1 MTTPANIDYTSRDY
15 ASLRQSMLD
24 YASINFPEWTNRSEG
39 DFGVALVELFSY
51 MGDILSYYQDRTSAE
66 AYIGT
71 AVQRKS
77 VIDIAQLLAYKPTN
91 AIAATGTVTL
101 ISDPSTTADI
111 VVPAGTQVITDFI
124 SQYDSPIFYEV
135 AADTNVVQAGGTGVA
150 TIVEGQ
156 TQGSNQITI
165 NQNTP
170 YTEIVTVEDLGI
182 SDGTVDQNMQITKK
196 PVIEGTIRIFT
207 NELDVNNRTI
217 YVEWQKFDD
226 LIDATSVDRGFS
238 TFTDEFNYT
247 YILFGDGVSGRI
259 PPNLTNLYIHYR
271 LGGGAKGNV
280 EANSITDIAQS
291 IPNISI
297 QSSSVMT
304 GGADPET
311 TNQIRVNAPLAFR
324 TQNRAVTL
332 QDYADLSLGVTA
344 VSKASASANTF
355 TSVTVYILGPAG
367 ATATQALKD
376 SVKLYLS
383 TRQMTGTT
391 VTVSNAVVIPIN
403 VGATSGP
410 GPCTLGVQP
419 SYQRSVILANV
430 NKALQNYFLP
440 VNVSFGQRISLSD
453 IYRTISQV
461 QGVDY
466 VIIPL
471 LARSDGSQTGTNDVV
486 LKAWEIPSAGNLI
499 FNTVGG
505 LG

>member
-1 MTTPANIDYTSRDY
+1 MTSPANIDYTSRDY
-15 ASLRQSMLD
+15 QSLRQSMLD
-24 YASINFPEWTNRSEG
+24 YANVNFPEWTNRSEG

-77 VIDIAQLLAYKPTN
+77 VLDISQLLAYNPTN
-91 AIAATGTVTL
+91 AIAATGSVTF
-101 ISDPSTTADI
+101 ISDPTTIANVI
-111 VVPAGTQVITDFI
+111 VPAGTQVITDFI
-124 SQYDSPIFYEV
+124 TQYDSPIFYEV
-135 AADTNVVQAGGTGVA
+135 VADTTVILGGGTGVA
-150 TIVEGQ
+150 TVVEGQ

-170 YTEIVTVEDLGI
+170 YVETVTVEDLGI
-182 SDGTVDQNMQITKK
+182 SDGTVDQSMQITKK

-207 NELDVNNRTI
+207 NELDVNNRTV

-247 YILFGDGVSGRI
+247 YIVFGDSVSGRI
-259 PPNLTNLYIHYR
+259 PPNLTNLYVHYR
-271 LGGGAKGNV
+271 LGGGAKGNIA
-280 EANSITDIAQS
+280 ANSITDVAQS
-291 IPNISI
+291 IPNVTI
-297 QSSSVMT
+297 QSSSTMT

-311 TNQIRVNAPLAFR
+311 TNQIRQNAPLAFR

-344 VSKASASANTF
+344 VSKAAAVANTF
-355 TSVTVYILGPAG
+355 ASVTIYILGPAG
-367 ATATQALKD
+367 ATATQALRD
-376 SVKLYLS
+376 SVKIYLA
-383 TRQMTGTT
+383 TRQMAGTT
-391 VTVSNAVVIPIN
+391 VTVANASVIPVN
-403 VGATSGP
+403 VGSNGT
-410 GPCTLGVQP
+410 PCTLGVLP
-419 SYQRSVILANV
+419 NYQRAVILADV

-440 VNVSFGQRISLSD
+440 VNVSFGQRVSLSD
-453 IYRTISQV
+453 IYRTISEV
-461 QGVDY
+461 PGVDY
-466 VIIPL
+466 AIIPL
-471 LARSDGSQTGTNDVV
+471 LARNDAVQSGTNDIV

-499 FNTVGG
+499 FNVLGG